1 MASNEVIP
9 VKTKTKATLTS
20 QSESV
25 NYSSTLSSCIT
36 KTEWITVLLYK
47 TEQLLRED
55 IWGADF
61 MTAAWNSVVL
71 TTLAKTFSHLLN
83 SY

>member
-9 VKTKTKATLTS
+9 VKTITKATLTS

-25 NYSSTLSSCIT
+25 NYSSTLSRCIT
-36 KTEWITVLLYK
+36 KTEWIAVLLYK
-47 TEQLLRED
+47 TEQLLRQD
-55 IWGADF
+55 IWGGDF

-71 TTLAKTFSHLLN
+71 TTLTKTFSHLLS